1 MIVINVYNNY
11 VFHVKLDMISWC
23 SVPSSAYTSCHVTIT
38 PPLRQ
43 NNVAMTFGV
52 IMTLLLRHLYVV
64 IYIQR
69 FACRPYTHNSS
80 MPFCINNN
88 HSNKSNLTFVH
99 GKYIGLLATIML
111 LHNAL
116 LILCLLS

>member
-23 SVPSSAYTSCHVTIT
+23 SVPYPVYTSCHVTIT

-43 NNVAMTFGV
+43 NHVAMTFGV
-52 IMTLLLRHLYVV
+52 VMTLLLRHLYVV

-69 FACRPYTHNSS
+69 FACRAVYT
-80 MPFCINNN
+80 
-88 HSNKSNLTFVH
+88 
-99 GKYIGLLATIML
+99 
-111 LHNAL
+111 
-116 LILCLLS
+116 

>member
-11 VFHVKLDMISWC
+11 EFHMKLDMISWC
-23 SVPSSAYTSCHVTIT
+23 SVPSTAYTSCHVTIT

-69 FACRPYTHNSS
+69 FACRAVYT
-80 MPFCINNN
+80 
-88 HSNKSNLTFVH
+88 
-99 GKYIGLLATIML
+99 
-111 LHNAL
+111 
-116 LILCLLS
+116 

>member
-23 SVPSSAYTSCHVTIT
+23 SVPSPAYTSCHVTIT
-38 PPLRQ
+38 PPLSQ

-69 FACRPYTHNSS
+69 FACHAVYT
-80 MPFCINNN
+80 
-88 HSNKSNLTFVH
+88 
-99 GKYIGLLATIML
+99 
-111 LHNAL
+111 
-116 LILCLLS
+116 